1 MLNTQ
6 TTTVN
11 LDNRIPYTPEQI
23 QAILAENARLKGENK
38 GLKDQ
43 NSQQWKLLQTMAIQ
57 TQQETTYK
65 GDNILFKD
73 FVQEWLEYR
82 LNTKSLAP
90 STVVKNERALMHPL
104 RALGDKYL
112 NSIAVDDIEQFF
124 NNDVSHLASATI
136 HDIRSALSMVFKRAE
151 KHELIKKN
159 PMTLLDLPKTERE
172 AGSPHRAFTV
182 DEIHRIQNA
191 TKEQRLW
198 ILAYLLPYAGL
209 RPEEALGLHWDD
221 INLEKGTLKIVRAFT
236 KDAKSKAYLKT
247 PKNKSSIRT
256 VIIAD
261 VFGHELGGLAPID
274 AVIRDRK
281 IRLPHRYLLAD
292 PKVLCEKLAI
302 YKQEQF
308 DRYGKRKIVISN
320 RQKKEGYTH
329 PQTLLN
335 IARVWRKLTGVS
347 DFKWHN
353 YRHTYISHLIENDM
367 PLMDIK
373 KQTGHKTTRVI
384 EEVYAHT
391 VTDKA
396 QRKCADTIEK
406 ALA

>member
-65 GDNILFKD
+65 GDSILFKD

-82 LNTKSLAP
+82 HNTKSLAP

-159 PMTLLDLPKTERE
+159 PMTLLDLPKTERGAE
-172 AGSPHRAFTV
+172 SPHRAFTV

-256 VIIAD
+256 VII
-261 VFGHELGGLAPID
+261 
-274 AVIRDRK
+274 
-281 IRLPHRYLLAD
+281 

-406 ALA
+406 AFA